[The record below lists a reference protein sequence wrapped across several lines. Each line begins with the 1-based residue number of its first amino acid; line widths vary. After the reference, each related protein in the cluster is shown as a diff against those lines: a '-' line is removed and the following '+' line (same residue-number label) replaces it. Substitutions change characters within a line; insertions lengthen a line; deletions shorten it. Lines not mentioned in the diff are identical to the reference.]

1 MPFIDTNTFPQRI
14 TEVKTTKL
22 IDIVRVLPWQ
32 LPWEIN
38 VVILGKYASF
48 GQGIGNL
55 QFAAD
60 IQKEPTQ
67 EMKEYFNEIAKKV
80 GLHGTLLRNFKSNAY
95 KKVRLYNEGRRIVDD
110 NGRYIEIPSP
120 SLEAPIL
127 TAEEVK
133 NLLPKEVPF
142 DFDIY
147 ITGGVVKNGW
157 SANDLDLIVD
167 NVENCKEVKKF
178 FEKVIGWKVDVG
190 TKVMEERGKVY
201 RCLIYRN
208 KCLQSF

>member
-1 MPFIDTNTFPQRI
+1 MPFIESNTFPQNV
-14 TEVKTTKL
+14 EPVVATKL
-22 IDIVRVLPWQ
+22 IDIVRVLPWK
-32 LPWEIN
+32 LPWDIN
-38 VVILGKYASF
+38 VVIIGKYASF
-48 GQGIGNL
+48 GIGIGNL
-55 QFAAD
+55 QFAKD
-60 IQKEPTQ
+60 GWDEPTV
-67 EMKEYFNEIAKKV
+67 EMREYFNDIAKKV
-80 GLHGTLLRNFKSNAY
+80 GLEGTLLRNFKSNAY
-95 KKVRLYNEGRRIVDD
+95 KKLRLYNEGRRILDD
-110 NGRYIEIPSP
+110 NLRYIEAPTA

-127 TAEEVK
+127 TAEEVRA
-133 NLLPKEVPF
+133 LLPQEVPF

-147 ITGGVVKNGW
+147 ITGGVQKNGW

-208 KCLQSF
+208 KKLCLQ

>member
-1 MPFIDTNTFPQRI
+1 MPFIETNTFPQRI

-32 LPWEIN
+32 LPWDIN
-38 VVILGKYASF
+38 VVLLGKYASF

-60 IQKEPTQ
+60 IDYEPTN
-67 EMKEYFNEIAKKV
+67 EMREYFNAIAKKI
-80 GLHGTLLRNFKSNAY
+80 GLSGTLLKNFKSNSY
-95 KKVRLYNEGRRIVDD
+95 KKVRLYNRGWRIVDD
-110 NGRYIEIPSP
+110 NGCYTEVPTT
-120 SLEAPIL
+120 SLQAPIL
-127 TAEEVK
+127 TAEDVK
-133 NLLPKEVPF
+133 ERLPKEVPF

-147 ITGGVVKNGW
+147 ITGGVVANGW

-167 NVENCKEVKKF
+167 NKDNCKEVKKF
-178 FEKVIGWKVDVG
+178 FQEVIGWKVDVG
-190 TKVMEERGKVY
+190 TTVMEERHPVY

-208 KCLQSF
+208 KCLL